1 MAPLRFG
8 ILSLARAPYDELAH
22 IWRAVE
28 ALGFDSAWVNDDLN
42 MAGWA
47 ADFEAWSLLGALA
60 RETSR
65 LRIGSLVTVI
75 TFRHPA
81 VLAGQVT
88 TLDHVSHGRVEL
100 GIGAGGPEN
109 QYPMLGLDEW
119 SSKER
124 IDRLSEQV
132 ACLDQLLRGGSVR
145 FEGRIYRSVA
155 EMMPIPIQQPRPPI
169 IIAAHGDRGLRLVA
183 QYADGWN
190 TLGGQPY
197 RLARDPN
204 KRRTLVEAVAET
216 QRLSQR
222 LDAFCR
228 EVGRDPSTIRRS
240 IATYWPVSEPLS
252 SVDTFDEYVGRY
264 REIGIDEIIFYWPP
278 FENIPTNEPLSTE
291 QWAML
296 ERIATERM
304 PAYRDDSSAP

>member
-1 MAPLRFG
+1 MASLRFG
-8 ILSLARAPYDELAH
+8 ILSLARAPYDEVAR
-22 IWRAVE
+22 IWTSVE

-42 MAGWA
+42 TAGRISE
-47 ADFEAWSLLGALA
+47 FEPWSLLGALS

-65 LRIGSLVTVI
+65 LRIGTLVTVI

-88 TLDHVSHGRVEL
+88 TIDHASHGRVEL

-119 SSKER
+119 PPRER

-132 ACLDQLLRGGSVR
+132 ASLDQLLRGGAVS
-145 FEGRIYRSVA
+145 FEGQFYRFDA
-155 EMMPIPIQQPRPPI
+155 QMMPVPIQRPRPPI
-169 IIAAHGDRGLRLVA
+169 IVAAHGDRGLKIA
-183 QYADGWN
+183 AEYADGWN

-197 RLARDPN
+197 RLARDPAR
-204 KRRTLVEAVAET
+204 RRTLVDAVAET
-216 QRLSQR
+216 KRLSDR
-222 LDAFCR
+222 LDAFCGDI
-228 EVGRDPSTIRRS
+228 GRDPSTIRRS
-240 IATYWPVSEPLS
+240 IAGYWPVWEPLA
-252 SVDTFDEYVGRY
+252 SVDAFDEYVGRY
-264 REIGIDEIIFYWPP
+264 QEIGIDEIIFYWPP
-278 FENIPTNEPLSTE
+278 FENIPSREPVSEE

-304 PAYRDDSSAP
+304 PAYRA